1 MILVIFMAFHLFK
14 LLLKKDELQIQ
25 ERLYIK
31 LSTTERAPYPYR
43 LEETDDISLVGY
55 ARFIDTKYL
64 SHPFNVPDF

>member
-1 MILVIFMAFHLFK
+1 MILVIFTAYHLFK
-14 LLLKKDELQIQ
+14 LLLKDELQIQ